1 MAARHTSNR
10 NSDGN
15 IIGQDKDDKIGFY
28 GKTPIAQQ
36 VLAADANVAA
46 VVAFLHNLGLGRA
59 S

>member
-36 VLAADANVAA
+36 VVATDANVAA
-46 VVAFLHNLGLGRA
+46 VVTALTALGLFRNT
-59 S
+59 